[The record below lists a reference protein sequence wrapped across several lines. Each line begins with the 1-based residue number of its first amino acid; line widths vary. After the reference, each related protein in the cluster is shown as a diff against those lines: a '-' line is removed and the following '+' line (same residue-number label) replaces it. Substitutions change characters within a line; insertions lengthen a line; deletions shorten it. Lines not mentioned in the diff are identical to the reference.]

1 MNRSFVIFSKL
12 RNKIQIIYL
21 FSPLNHKYAILN
33 KEGIMTNKKKNNNDK
48 RIRILKAATQV
59 FAQHG
64 FYNSKISEIAKAAN
78 VADGTIY
85 LYFKN
90 KDDLLISLFEEEMA
104 NIIRK
109 MKDEVAREEGFENK
123 IRKFIKVHLDLIAE
137 NQDLAE
143 VLQIEL
149 RQSHKFMK
157 EYMGTKLNDYLNII
171 SNIIVQGQKNGE
183 IRSDIIPGIAKRI
196 LFGALDEL
204 SGFWVLSKNKRYSLS
219 LSAQMLGDIFING
232 IMIDQK

>member
-1 MNRSFVIFSKL
+1 M
-12 RNKIQIIYL
+12 
-21 FSPLNHKYAILN
+21 AIR
-33 KEGIMTNKKKNNNDK
+33 KKNSDNK
-48 RIRILKAATQV
+48 RDRILKAATQI
-59 FAQHG
+59 FAQYG
-64 FYNSKISEIAKAAN
+64 FYNSKISTIAKLAN

-90 KDDLLISLFEEEMA
+90 KDDLLISLFEEEMTK
-104 NIIRK
+104 IIRK
-109 MKDEVAREEGFENK
+109 MKEEVAKEEGFENR
-123 IRKFIKVHLDLIAE
+123 ITKFIQIHLDLIAT
-137 NQDLAE
+137 NRDLAE

-171 SNIIVQGQKNGE
+171 SSIIIQGQKNGE
-183 IRSDIIPGIAKRI
+183 VRSEIIPGIAKRI

-219 LSAQMLGDIFING
+219 LSGQMLADIFIKG
-232 IMIDQK
+232 MINDQKQSSEETFP

>member
-1 MNRSFVIFSKL
+1 MANR
-12 RNKIQIIYL
+12 
-21 FSPLNHKYAILN
+21 
-33 KEGIMTNKKKNNNDK
+33 KKTNNDK
-48 RIRILKAATQV
+48 RERILKAATHV
-59 FAQHG
+59 FAQYG
-64 FYNSKISEIAKAAN
+64 FYNSTITKIAKEAD

-90 KDDLLISLFEEEMA
+90 KDDLLISLFEEEMTK
-104 NIIRK
+104 IILK
-109 MKDEVAREEGFENK
+109 VKEEIAREEGFENK
-123 IRKFIKVHLDLIAE
+123 IRKFIQVHLDLIAE
-137 NQDLAE
+137 NKELAE

-171 SNIIVQGQKNGE
+171 ASIINQGQKRGE
-183 IRSDIIPGIAKRI
+183 VRADIIPGIAKRI

-219 LSAQMLGDIFING
+219 LSGQMVGDIFVSGVTSN
-232 IMIDQK
+232 QQ

>member
-1 MNRSFVIFSKL
+1 MAHNNN
-12 RNKIQIIYL
+12 NK
-21 FSPLNHKYAILN
+21 
-33 KEGIMTNKKKNNNDK
+33 NDK
-48 RIRILKAATQV
+48 RERILKAATQV

-64 FYNSKISEIAKAAN
+64 FYKSKISEIARRAD

-90 KDDLLISLFEEEMA
+90 KDDLLISLFEDEMSK
-104 NIIRK
+104 IIQN
-109 MKDEVAREEGFENK
+109 MKDEVNRVEGVENK
-123 IRKFIKVHLDLIAE
+123 IRKFIEVHLELIASNKE
-137 NQDLAE
+137 LAE

-171 SNIIVQGQKNGE
+171 SGIISQGQRNGE
-183 IRSDIIPGIAKRI
+183 VRNDIIPGIAKRI

-204 SGFWVLSKNKRYSLS
+204 SGFWVLSKNKRYSLAVS
-219 LSAQMLGDIFING
+219 GKTLADIFLDG
-232 IMIDQK
+232 IRP